1 MAHSHSLLQALED
14 VHLKEKK
21 WLQDVLVYVDK
32 FFTIIF
38 LVEMFLKWFAY
49 GFKWYFSNAWCWL
62 DFVIVMVSR
71 VSYPALL
78 VLG

>member
-1 MAHSHSLLQALED
+1 M
-14 VHLKEKK
+14 HLKEKK
-21 WLQDVLVYVDK
+21 WLQDILVYVDK

-62 DFVIVMVSR
+62 DFVIVMVSP
-71 VSYPALL
+71 SLPAPPSTPH
-78 VLG
+78 VLIQ